1 MRSPAMACSDFVE
14 LVTEYVEGTLSLAER
29 RRFEAHIAECPG
41 CRPYLNQLR
50 HVIRTMGRL
59 TEDTIPEPAKQTLLR
74 AFRDWR
80 ATSSG

>member
-14 LVTEYVEGTLSLAER
+14 LVTEYVEGTLSPAKR
-29 RRFEAHIAECPG
+29 QRFEAHIAECPG
-41 CRPYLNQLR
+41 CRTYLEQMR
-50 HVIRTMGRL
+50 QVIRAMGRL
-59 TEDTIPEPAKQTLLR
+59 TEDAIPEPAKQTLLR

>member
-1 MRSPAMACSDFVE
+1 MRSAAMACSDFVE
-14 LVTEYVEGTLSLAER
+14 LVTEYVEGTLSPAER

-41 CRPYLNQLR
+41 CRPYLNQMR
-50 HVIRTMGRL
+50 QVIRAMGRL
-59 TEDTIPEPAKQTLLR
+59 TEDAIPEPAKQILLR

>member
-14 LVTEYVEGTLSLAER
+14 LVTDYVEGTLSAAKR
-29 RRFEAHIAECPG
+29 PRFEAHIAECPG
-41 CRPYLNQLR
+41 CRPYLKQMR
-50 HVIRTMGRL
+50 QVIRAMGRL
-59 TEDTIPEPAKQTLLR
+59 TEDAIPESAKQTLLR